1 MNRPWDILFI
11 CWSKSV
17 TATAAAED
25 TRIVTATPAPNQT
38 AAESTSE
45 QVERVPL
52 DKESTTLLKR
62 LDTRKVKKLKS
73 NKNGLMI
80 KIISIRIGMKK
91 RRKSKKIRM
100 MIKESVNGRV
110 LFLSYKKVCGKRTS
124 GHAHEFFLLCLFSR
138 FGNMFV

>member
-52 DKESTTLLKR
+52 DKTLDQKGEHNVAEALGHEKSE
-62 LDTRKVKKLKS
+62 KAKKQQK
-73 NKNGLMI
+73 
-80 KIISIRIGMKK
+80 
-91 RRKSKKIRM
+91 
-100 MIKESVNGRV
+100 
-110 LFLSYKKVCGKRTS
+110 
-124 GHAHEFFLLCLFSR
+124 
-138 FGNMFV
+138 